1 MPRFAANLSF
11 LFQEV
16 PFLDRFAAAASAGF
30 RAVEF
35 MFPYDHPPATVAER
49 LTAAGLENVLF
60 NLSAGDWAAGD
71 RGLACLPE
79 REEEFRSS
87 VATALS
93 YAAVLKT
100 PRLHAMA
107 GIVPPGAIR
116 AGYHSTYI
124 ANLRYAAQQLAPAG
138 ITLLIEPINTRDMPG
153 YFLNTQ
159 SQAAEIC
166 AAVGLPN
173 LKIQMDCYHMQIAE
187 GDLATKLRRYAAL
200 CGHVQIAGVPER
212 NEPDTGE
219 INYPYLFKLL
229 DDLGYEGWI
238 GCEYRPA
245 GKTQDGLG
253 WLKWGG
259 PPGPRRTSPSGKLF
273 NAAE

>member
-11 LFQEV
+11 QFQEL

-35 MFPYDHPPATVAER
+35 MFPYDHPPAVLAER
-49 LTAAGLENVLF
+49 LNAAGLENILF
-60 NLSAGDWAAGD
+60 NLYPGDWSASE
-71 RGLACLPE
+71 RGFACLPG

-93 YAAVLKT
+93 YAAALKT

-107 GIVPPGAIR
+107 GTVPAGATGV
-116 AGYHSTYI
+116 ACESTYI
-124 ANLRYAAQQLAPAG
+124 ANLRYAAEQLAPAG
-138 ITLLIEPINTRDMPG
+138 ITLLIEALNTRDMPG

-159 SQAAEIC
+159 AQAAEIC

-187 GDLATKLRRYAAL
+187 GDVATKLRRYSAL
-200 CGHVQIAGVPER
+200 CGHVQIAGVPDR
-212 NEPDTGE
+212 HEPDTGE
-219 INYPYLFKLL
+219 INYPYLFQLL
-229 DDLGYEGWI
+229 DDL

-245 GKTQDGLG
+245 GKTLDGLG
-253 WLKWGG
+253 WLKPWA
-259 PPGPRRTSPSGKLF
+259 
-273 NAAE
+273 NAAA

>member
-11 LFQEV
+11 QFQEL

-35 MFPYDHPPATVAER
+35 MFPYDHPPAAVAER

-60 NLSAGDWAAGD
+60 NLPAGNWAAGD
-71 RGLACLPE
+71 RGLAGVPG

-93 YAAVLKT
+93 YASVLKT

-107 GIVPPGAIR
+107 GIVPQGATR
-116 AGYHSTYI
+116 ADCHPTYI
-124 ANLRYAAQQLAPAG
+124 ASLRYAAEQLAAAG

-159 SQAAEIC
+159 SQAAEVC

-187 GDLATKLRRYAAL
+187 GDIATKLRRYAAL

-212 NEPDTGE
+212 HEPNTGE
-219 INYPYLFKLL
+219 VNYPYLFQLL
-229 DDLGYEGWI
+229 DEIGYEGWI

-245 GKTQDGLG
+245 GKTLDGLG
-253 WLKWGG
+253 WLKYVGSN
-259 PPGPRRTSPSGKLF
+259 RL
-273 NAAE
+273 A

>member
-1 MPRFAANLSF
+1 MSTHARRRLLHWPMPRFAANLSF
-11 LFQEV
+11 LFQEA

-35 MFPYDHPPATVAER
+35 MFPYDHAPAAVAGR

-60 NLSAGDWAAGD
+60 NLPPGDWSAGD
-71 RGLACLPE
+71 RGLACLPG

-87 VATALS
+87 VATALT
-93 YAAVLKT
+93 YAAALKT

-107 GIVPPGAIR
+107 GIVPPGATR
-116 AGYHSTYI
+116 AAYQSTYI
-124 ANLRYAAQQLAPAG
+124 ANLRYAAEQLAAAG

-166 AAVGLPN
+166 ATIALPN

-187 GDLATKLRRYAAL
+187 GDISTKLRRYATL

-212 NEPDTGE
+212 HEPDTGE
-219 INYPYLFKLL
+219 INYPFLFRLL

-245 GKTQDGLG
+245 GKTLDGLG
-253 WLKWGG
+253 WLK
-259 PPGPRRTSPSGKLF
+259 
-273 NAAE
+273 AAAA

>member
-35 MFPYDHPPATVAER
+35 MFPYDHPAAAVAER
-49 LTAAGLENVLF
+49 LTSARLENVLF
-60 NLSAGDWAAGD
+60 NLPPGDWSAGE
-71 RGLACLPE
+71 RGLACLPG

-87 VATALS
+87 VATALP
-93 YAAVLKT
+93 YAAALKT

-107 GIVPPGAIR
+107 GVIPAGANH
-116 AGYHSTYI
+116 AACQSTYL
-124 ANLRYAAQQLAPAG
+124 ANLRYAAEQLAAAH

-159 SQAAEIC
+159 SQAAEVC

-187 GDLATKLRRYAAL
+187 GDIATKLRRYATL

-212 NEPDTGE
+212 HEPNTGE
-219 INYPYLFKLL
+219 INYPYLFQLL
-229 DDLGYEGWI
+229 DEIGYEGWI

-245 GKTQDGLG
+245 GKTLDGLG
-253 WLKWGG
+253 WLKYVGSN
-259 PPGPRRTSPSGKLF
+259 RL
-273 NAAE
+273 A

>member
-11 LFQEV
+11 LFQEL

-35 MFPYDHPPATVAER
+35 MFPYDHPPAIVAER
-49 LTAAGLENVLF
+49 LHAAGLENILF
-60 NLSAGDWAAGD
+60 NLYPGDWSAGE
-71 RGLACLPE
+71 RGLACLPG
-79 REEEFRSS
+79 REEEFRKS

-93 YAAVLKT
+93 YASVLKT

-107 GIVPPGAIR
+107 GIIPAAASR
-116 AGYHSTYI
+116 ADCQLTYI
-124 ANLRYAAQQLAPAG
+124 ANLRSAAEQLAAAG

-159 SQAAEIC
+159 SQAAEVC
-166 AAVGLPN
+166 AAVPN
-173 LKIQMDCYHMQIAE
+173 LKIQMDCYHMQVAE
-187 GDLATKLRRYAAL
+187 GDIATKLRRYAAL

-212 NEPDTGE
+212 HEPNTGE
-219 INYPYLFKLL
+219 IHYPYLFQLL

-245 GKTQDGLG
+245 GKTLDGLG
-253 WLKWGG
+253 WLK
-259 PPGPRRTSPSGKLF
+259 
-273 NAAE
+273 